1 MSLKFGPMK
10 TTTYYTVVFEA
21 PSKRTGKM
29 LKQVSSYVEDLAWFR
44 ARIEK
49 RGGKIISESGPRQV
63 EGFSVY
69 V

>member
-1 MSLKFGPMK
+1 MTVKIGAPKMQ
-10 TTTYYTVVFEA
+10 TYYTVVFEQ

-29 LKQVSSYVEDLAWFR
+29 LRQVSDYVEDLSWFR

-63 EGFSVY
+63 ESMPVY
-69 V
+69 L